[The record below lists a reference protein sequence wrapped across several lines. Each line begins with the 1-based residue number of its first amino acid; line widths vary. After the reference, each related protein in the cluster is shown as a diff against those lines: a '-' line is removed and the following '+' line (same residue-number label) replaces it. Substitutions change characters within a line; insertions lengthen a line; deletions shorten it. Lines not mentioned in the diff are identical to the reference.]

1 MYMNWLKGH
10 EASVIDLVEQSGYK
24 NPMLGSLSQ
33 IGIQAGDTDIVL
45 MVTRGA
51 AAKGLLCLVHLE
63 DELTRLLGVHVEVCT
78 EKMIPE
84 RDRIKVLAAMVPITV

>member
-1 MYMNWLKGH
+1 MHMSWLKGH
-10 EASVIDLVEQSGYK
+10 EASVMDLVEKSGYK
-24 NPMLGSLSQ
+24 NPMFGSLSE
-33 IGIQAGDTDIVL
+33 IGIEVGDTDIVL

-63 DELTRLLGVHVEVCT
+63 DELTRLLGLHIEVCT

-84 RDRIKVLAAMVPITV
+84 RDRIKVLAAMVPITA